1 MNSHTK
7 LHSNMYAQPSVMHP
21 SFCATAVFALLIGI
35 SAMIVFTLMRA
46 AGALSPSL
54 SVTRNISRRSNKR
67 TRHSQLLSRLTT
79 ARQDEVKTLSATL
92 NRSGL
97 QLSQVATGILSFQFA
112 LRTSM
117 SSSRGGVPSRL
128 LALASTWVPDVD
140 TVAPDVAV
148 HIMQVCAAMSRNAK
162 PLNPYE
168 YWPTVSPRCCCW
180 AEVSILSCCCFL
192 SPAPI

>member
-21 SFCATAVFALLIGI
+21 SFCATAVFASLIGI

-46 AGALSPSL
+46 AGALSLSL

-97 QLSQVATGILSFQFA
+97 QLFQVATGFYF
-112 LRTSM
+112 
-117 SSSRGGVPSRL
+117 SSLFCAHPCRPHAVVCPRGFWHWLPPGCQMLTL
-128 LALASTWVPDVD
+128 LPQT
-140 TVAPDVAV
+140 
-148 HIMQVCAAMSRNAK
+148 
-162 PLNPYE
+162 
-168 YWPTVSPRCCCW
+168 
-180 AEVSILSCCCFL
+180 
-192 SPAPI
+192 